1 MVCAQCDAQ
10 VTEDQRFCNKCGAA
24 LTRPGAVRRDDPT
37 DPDDPDRPDATS
49 TDTADP
55 DDTDRPD
62 ATSTDTSDPDDTT
75 TVDPDAADD
84 ATDPDGTARPDTT
97 AIDDPDDTTAIV
109 DPDDPDRP
117 GDPGGTDRRSVA
129 VVRDGSQSDP
139 TVDAGPPLDP
149 TVDEVVWGS
158 TTDDLVIATAP
169 TTDTALTIPPL
180 LDDGSARVAHADT
193 ASAGADVGSG
203 SDPSPSSPSTTVA
216 PATPPPAPPIVT
228 TEQPLLFD
236 GLDDVAHLPEPRQ
249 TARLRLVFVLA
260 FFGAIAGVM
269 ATAAD
274 VTDVFTTRPI
284 DGIDQ
289 GVRVL
294 EDFGTNLPV
303 AVYTGSAVMV
313 LGGLLACF
321 GFRWA
326 AGLAGGAGLAL
337 VGWAGLVLGLAEI
350 PIERAVD
357 ITRNPTTPEPFTLT
371 VTRDVGWWLILAVAG
386 LGLLVFLAS
395 LRMSGTGRR
404 RSLNPWIAA
413 VGALSTLVLA
423 VGPLVPTGNATFADN
438 FDWSD
443 SALPPAIFVGRLVQV
458 GLIALAG
465 VLGFLLVR
473 AYGLGLAVGGVS
485 VGLWLWISSLGE
497 LGADPRGIADR
508 NPGATD
514 TIPHG
519 VTTIGAILTISL
531 IVLAVVVAT
540 LQRQRPAQERRRP
553 TTRVAAPPPRQRVG
567 V

>member
-24 LTRPGAVRRDDPT
+24 LTRPDAVRRDDPT
-37 DPDDPDRPDATS
+37 EHDGTADPAPTS
-49 TDTADP
+49 GGRADP
-55 DDTDRPD
+55 DD
-62 ATSTDTSDPDDTT
+62 ATPPES
-75 TVDPDAADD
+75 A
-84 ATDPDGTARPDTT
+84 ATDDPTDPAGTARPDPT
-97 AIDDPDDTTAIV
+97 
-109 DPDDPDRP
+109 PDDPADRTAGP
-117 GDPGGTDRRSVA
+117 DHPRGA
-129 VVRDGSQSDP
+129 AADGSESDP
-139 TVDAGPPLDP
+139 SVDVGPPLDP

-158 TTDDLVIATAP
+158 TTDDVVIATAP
-169 TTDTALTIPPL
+169 TTDTELTLPALF
-180 LDDGSARVAHADT
+180 DEGSAPVAGDGART
-193 ASAGADVGSG
+193 AGPDVEPG
-203 SDPSPSSPSTTVA
+203 SDPSPPA
-216 PATPPPAPPIVT
+216 PATTAPTTAAPTTGSGATPPTLPIVT
-228 TEQPLLFD
+228 AEQPQLFD

-274 VTDVFTTRPI
+274 VTDVFTTRPV

-313 LGGLLACF
+313 FGGLLACF

-337 VGWAGLVLGLAEI
+337 VGWAALVLGLAEI

-371 VTRDVGWWLILAVAG
+371 VTRDVGWWLIVTVAV

-423 VGPLVPTGNATFADN
+423 VGPLVPTGSATFADN
-438 FDWSD
+438 FDWSG

-458 GLIALAG
+458 GLIAMAG

-473 AYGLGLAVGGVS
+473 SYGLGLAVGGVS

-519 VTTIGAILTISL
+519 VTTIGAILTIAL
-531 IVLAVVVAT
+531 TVVAVVVAT
-540 LQRQRPAQERRRP
+540 LQRQRPARERRRP